1 MNANKKSANVYARMA
16 SCAVAALA
24 SLSLV
29 ACGGGGGG
37 SSAAT
42 ASAAKNVTVVPAL
55 GGFSQGAKVAAYKP
69 NGDVIATV
77 DTNSQGEA
85 VLDFATYDGPFILKV
100 TGAAGVKYYDEG
112 TGQLEDFGASDVL
125 LSVVPAS
132 TIASGD
138 AFGVTPVTNM
148 VAALAGVTSTT
159 LTLSGT
165 QTEVQ
170 AKIDAAVTD
179 TKKILVLQATGLD
192 IFAKP
197 APMRSSSDAK
207 PSASSA
213 AGKYGLILAG
223 MAAQAR
229 VSGKTAKD
237 QAAGYFT
244 LGRQVKNATASDQA
258 AVLAAVIAAQDA
270 MALALE
276 RVKTDDPSFAYT
288 KVALDNTYFEGKT
301 TSQLTTSRTIKV
313 VPALGLFSAGTK
325 VEAFDPDPAK
335 NGTRIAMALTN
346 ASGVASL
353 DIGTTYNGPM
363 ILKVS
368 GADGL
373 SYFDSATGAA
383 VPFGVGKSLL
393 ALVPS
398 EVIKTDAS
406 FGVNI
411 FTHASAAFAGVT
423 ATQMQITPPTTD
435 VTITDVMVE
444 AMARTRWMLGLSPD
458 SKTANIHALNF
469 LVAPQLLT
477 TVDGRLDPTA
487 SGGVMGIFLAEV
499 TRVNKESSGGVRT
512 PLDLADFFAAEITK
526 LRTANYSTAGVDV
539 FAKTSLLADVR
550 AALSSM
556 ASGSRYQ
563 SACLKLTDAD
573 SAYFKKAFTDA
584 STAIK
589 MAPTTELGKME
600 ANVKQAVRYQAAGD
614 TFPFVKTSTCAS

>member
-1 MNANKKSANVYARMA
+1 MNSNKKAANVCAR
-16 SCAVAALA
+16 LA
-24 SLSLV
+24 SGAIAACVSLALV

-37 SSAAT
+37 SAAVGGT
-42 ASAAKNVTVVPAL
+42 SSAKNVTVVPAL

-85 VLDFATYDGPFILKV
+85 VLDFAAYDGPFILKV

-112 TGQLEDFGASDVL
+112 TGQLEDFGATDVL

-165 QTEVQ
+165 STEVQ

-223 MAAQAR
+223 MAAQAHA
-229 VSGKTAKD
+229 SGKSAKD
-237 QAAGYFT
+237 QAAGYFN
-244 LGRQVKNATASDQA
+244 LGRQVKNATTNDQA

-270 MALALE
+270 MALALD
-276 RVKTDDPSFAYT
+276 RVKADDSSFSYT
-288 KVALDNTYFEGKT
+288 KVALDSTYFEGKT
-301 TSQLTTSRTIKV
+301 TSQLTTSRSISV
-313 VPALGLFSAGTK
+313 VPALGLFKAGTK

-335 NGTRIAMALTN
+335 NGARIAMALTN
-346 ASGVASL
+346 ASGVATL

-373 SYFDSATGAA
+373 SYFDSATGADVA
-383 VPFGVGKSLL
+383 FGVGKSLL

-398 EVIKTDAS
+398 DVIKTDAS

-423 ATQMQITPPTTD
+423 ATQMQITPPTD
-435 VTITDVMVE
+435 ATITDVMVE

-469 LVAPQLLT
+469 LIAPKLLSA
-477 TVDGRLDPTA
+477 VDGRLDPTA

-512 PLDLADFFAAEITK
+512 PLDLADFFAAEIAK

-539 FAKTSLLADVR
+539 FTKTSLLTDVR
-550 AALSSM
+550 SALVSM

-563 SACLKLTDAD
+563 STCLKLTDAD
-573 SAYFKKAFTDA
+573 SAYLKKAFTDA

-614 TFPFVKTSTCAS
+614 TFPFVKISTCGS

>member
-1 MNANKKSANVYARMA
+1 MNSNKKAASVCARLA
-16 SCAVAALA
+16 SGAVAAFVTLA
-24 SLSLV
+24 LA

-37 SSAAT
+37 GGASPAA
-42 ASAAKNVTVVPAL
+42 AAKNITVVPAL

-69 NGDVIATV
+69 NGDVIAAV
-77 DTNSQGEA
+77 ETNSQGEA
-85 VLDFATYDGPFILKV
+85 VLDFAAYDGPFILKV

-112 TGQLEDFGASDVL
+112 TAQLEDFGASDVL

-148 VAALAGVTSTT
+148 VAALAGVTSTS

-165 QTEVQ
+165 QSEVQ

-197 APMRSSSDAK
+197 APMRSSSDAR

-223 MAAQAR
+223 MAAQAHA
-229 VSGKTAKD
+229 SGKTAKD

-244 LGRQVKNATASDQA
+244 LGRQVKNATSSDQA
-258 AVLAAVIAAQDA
+258 AVLAAVLAAQDA
-270 MALALE
+270 MALALD
-276 RVKTDDPSFAYT
+276 RVKAEDSSFAYT
-288 KVALDNTYFEGKT
+288 KVPLDSTYFEGKT
-301 TSQLTTSRTIKV
+301 SSQLTTSRTITV
-313 VPALGLFSAGTK
+313 VPALGRFTAGVK
-325 VEAFDPDPAK
+325 VEAFDPDPIK
-335 NGTRIAMALTN
+335 NGDRIAMALTN

-363 ILKVS
+363 IIKVS
-368 GADGL
+368 GAEGL
-373 SYFDSATGAA
+373 SYFDSATGAD

-398 EVIKTDAS
+398 DTIKNGAS

-411 FTHASAAFAGVT
+411 FTHASAAFAGVSS
-423 ATQMQITPPTTD
+423 TQMQITPPND
-435 VTITDVMVE
+435 VAITDVMVE

-458 SKTANIHALNF
+458 NKTANIHALNF
-469 LVAPQLLT
+469 LIAPQLLSA
-477 TVDGRLDPTA
+477 VDGRIDPTA

-512 PLDLADFFAAEITK
+512 PLDLADFFAAEIIK
-526 LRTANYSTAGVDV
+526 LRVANYSAAGAEV
-539 FAKTSLLADVR
+539 FAKTSLLTDVR
-550 AALSSM
+550 AALASM

-563 SACLKLTDAD
+563 STCLKLTDAD
-573 SAYFKKAFTDA
+573 SAYVKKAFTDA

-589 MAPTTELGKME
+589 MAHTTELGKME

-614 TFPFVKTSTCAS
+614 TFPFVKISTCAP